1 MTFYETLTRVVENYA
16 VLDLLLPFIL
26 VFTIVFAILQ
36 KSMILGFKQ
45 GANAA
50 DKTPQKNFNVVVALI
65 LALLFVIPHIT
76 GQYPPGYDP
85 VNVMNES
92 LPSIS
97 LVGIS
102 IIMVMILL
110 GIFGKDFNTTFN
122 PFILLISLGFVV
134 YIFGSSLGLWNAP
147 NDVFSWWSEE
157 TTELMIVIFVFA
169 VIVWF
174 ITKKKEDESLFSKFW
189 GGLGKSIK
197 P

>member
-110 GIFGKDFNTTFN
+110 GIFGKDFNTTFK